1 MSNKPTA
8 KFNKQTLIGLF
19 NKSYKYLWIGLVLF
33 FVIIFVNIALTIN
46 NDLSL
51 APSQSSISSDLNTTP
66 QTSINTIIVNKLEA
80 LKNNSVSV
88 QALFNQSRQN
98 PFQ

>member
-1 MSNKPTA
+1 MNHKPTA
-8 KFNKQTLIGLF
+8 KLTKQVIIDLF

-33 FVIIFVNIALTIN
+33 FVIIFAIIVLAINSDLNLT
-46 NDLSL
+46 
-51 APSQSSISSDLNTTP
+51 PSQSSINANLNTTP
-66 QTSINTIIVNKLEA
+66 QTSINPEIVNKLET